1 MLSSRGKKGS
11 GLFAMLALSW
21 TVGVAEARAATQT
34 HDPALSVSPAPT
46 SWAAS
51 VKEALA
57 KRASGATSLAHH
69 IQHGMASWYGGR
81 FAHRGTA
88 NGEQFDPSKMTAAH
102 PSAPLGSKLLVRSE
116 ETGRQIVVTVNDRG
130 PYKGGRVIDLSHAAA
145 AQLGMLRKGV
155 AHVAV
160 SPLTEEEALEVAQA
174 PE

>member
-1 MLSSRGKKGS
+1 
-11 GLFAMLALSW
+11 
-21 TVGVAEARAATQT
+21 
-34 HDPALSVSPAPT
+34 
-46 SWAAS
+46 
-51 VKEALA
+51 
-57 KRASGATSLAHH
+57 
-69 IQHGMASWYGGR
+69 MASWYGGR

-88 NGEQFDPSKMTAAH
+88 NGERFDPSQMTAAH